1 MQGQRFAGE
10 DRFLSTLCPN
20 AGAPLCLSPTRTGFD
35 FPRAGVF
42 APPLFF
48 GTDYPFKS
56 PMQQLHAYW
65 RMEYIE
71 APRYPAAMKRPFTEL
86 PALGDDRA
94 ALIVHRS
101 PLSYLILNR
110 FPYNPGHLLA
120 VPFREV
126 TELEQL
132 NPAERADLFEEIILG
147 KQILAAA
154 LKPEGFNVGFN
165 LGAAVAG
172 GSIAHLHGHI
182 VPRWN
187 GDNNFMPVIG
197 QTRIL
202 PQSLDATWEKL
213 AAAATQLGT
222 TSGGAPKGAR
232 SPD

>member
-1 MQGQRFAGE
+1 M
-10 DRFLSTLCPN
+10 P
-20 AGAPLCLSPTRTGFD
+20 
-35 FPRAGVF
+35 
-42 APPLFF
+42 
-48 GTDYPFKS
+48 
-56 PMQQLHAYW
+56 QLHAYW

-71 APRYPAAMKRPFTEL
+71 APRYPATMKRPFSEL
-86 PALGDDRA
+86 PELGDDRA

-126 TELEQL
+126 TELTEL
-132 NPAERADLFEEIILG
+132 DATERADLFEEIVFAQRL
-147 KQILAAA
+147 LTHA

-187 GDNNFMPVIG
+187 GDNNFMPVLG

-202 PQSLDATWEKL
+202 PQALDATWDKL
-213 AAAATQLGT
+213 SAAAASL
-222 TSGGAPKGAR
+222 SR
-232 SPD
+232 S

>member
-1 MQGQRFAGE
+1 
-10 DRFLSTLCPN
+10 
-20 AGAPLCLSPTRTGFD
+20 
-35 FPRAGVF
+35 
-42 APPLFF
+42 
-48 GTDYPFKS
+48 
-56 PMQQLHAYW
+56 MQQLHAYW

-71 APRYPAAMKRPFTEL
+71 APRYPATMTRPFSEL

-101 PLSYLILNR
+101 ALSYLVLNR

-126 TELEQL
+126 TDLLQL
-132 NPAERADLFEEIILG
+132 DAAERADLFEEIVIGQRLLT
-147 KQILAAA
+147 IA

-182 VPRWN
+182 VPRWS
-187 GDNNFMPVIG
+187 GDNNFMPVLG

-213 AAAATQLGT
+213 SVAVSSLAST
-222 TSGGAPKGAR
+222 
-232 SPD
+232 